1 MNRRRRLAVGKK
13 VKPKQSS
20 ECRPVGT
27 VKGTKLWAGNCVAP
41 EPMGRQWQDQNQS
54 QKPRARSEK
63 VRTRLRCCCDRNLAC
78 HQILVLITACHA
90 RPQKIT
96 FAEMRESGVCALFV
110 YCADYR
116 CGLSI
121 AISGDSGPMMSG
133 CPISS
138 LDSLA
143 RPAASAVRT

>member
-1 MNRRRRLAVGKK
+1 MKRLVATTYLMIALIGPSLAQDVVAVGKK

-78 HQILVLITACHA
+78 HQILVLITAC
-90 RPQKIT
+90 
-96 FAEMRESGVCALFV
+96 
-110 YCADYR
+110 
-116 CGLSI
+116 
-121 AISGDSGPMMSG
+121 
-133 CPISS
+133 
-138 LDSLA
+138 
-143 RPAASAVRT
+143 